1 MREFRQIIGA
11 LVSAG
16 WTLDDVL
23 GLTFDQIQEL
33 SKAIYAHKFQM
44 LDSVLTPLV
53 GGLSGKKKT
62 KNLSTQKELRKS
74 GMNAADRD
82 KALMDKVS
90 SLGLGV
96 K

>member
-33 SKAIYAHKFQM
+33 SKSVYAHKFQM

-53 GGLSGKKKT
+53 GGLSGKKKS
-62 KNLSTQKELRKS
+62 KKISTQQELRKS
-74 GMNAADRD
+74 GKNAAERD

-90 SLGLGV
+90 ALGLGV
-96 K
+96 R